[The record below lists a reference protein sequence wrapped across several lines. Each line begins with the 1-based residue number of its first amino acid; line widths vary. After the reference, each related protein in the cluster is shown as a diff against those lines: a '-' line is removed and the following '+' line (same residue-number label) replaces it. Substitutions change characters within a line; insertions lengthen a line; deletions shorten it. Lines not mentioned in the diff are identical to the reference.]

1 MLGRMLLQGKVRD
14 GQTVQVD
21 YADGK
26 GLTFTPAAAREQ
38 AAV

>member
-1 MLGRMLLQGKVRD
+1 VSKTPN
-14 GQTVQVD
+14 QTVQVD

-26 GLTFTPAAAREQ
+26 GLTFTPAEAREP